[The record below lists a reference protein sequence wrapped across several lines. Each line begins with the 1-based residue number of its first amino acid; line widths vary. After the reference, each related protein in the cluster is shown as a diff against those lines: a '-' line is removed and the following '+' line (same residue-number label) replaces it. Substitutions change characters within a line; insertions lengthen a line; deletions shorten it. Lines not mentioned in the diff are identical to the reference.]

1 MSLSLISST
10 TWICRL
16 LASLSLLVLTGCAT
30 MIWEK
35 PTDVRLNVEQNK
47 AILEDITTQM
57 AEYFPPAHITVQLL
71 FDENNRVQ
79 NNLLEEQLRRMGY
92 AVGSHVD
99 DYDWRPYVSYSITEL
114 ALGDSF
120 LAGLSVGEIW
130 RVDRM
135 YTLSKEGNIVP
146 STGFNMRQ
154 NKQTV
159 QQHVVKLM
167 QSTARP
173 PIYVNTVDAQVDG
186 LKSNEGMLMKLSND
200 IKDPTPI
207 VAIDAP
213 SDDQKVDT
221 LISEQPLQ
229 FIFSKPLIS
238 DSWQVQVMAGRN
250 FLGMLASKEKL
261 KGRGFESVMLNKKPF
276 YLLRTGPYESKKLA
290 KKSLEKLAQIYSDA
304 FLVMPK
310 PPQKV
315 KEGVQ

>member
-1 MSLSLISST
+1 MRISLISST

-16 LASLSLLVLTGCAT
+16 LALSCLLVLTGCAT

-35 PTDVRLNVEQNK
+35 PKDVRLNVEQNK
-47 AILEDITTQM
+47 AILKDITTQM

-71 FDENNRVQ
+71 FDENNSVQ
-79 NNLLEEQLRRMGY
+79 NNLLEDQLRRMGY

-99 DYDWRPYVSYSITEL
+99 DYDWLPYVSYSITEL
-114 ALGDSF
+114 TLGDSF

-173 PIYVNTVDAQVDG
+173 PIYVNTVGTHIDG
-186 LKSNEGMLMKLSND
+186 LKSNEGKLMKVSND
-200 IKDPTPI
+200 IKDSTQI
-207 VAIDAP
+207 VAIHAP

-221 LISEQPLQ
+221 LISEKPLH
-229 FIFSKPLIS
+229 FLFSKPLMS
-238 DSWQVQVMAGRN
+238 DSWQVQIMAGRN
-250 FLGMLASKEKL
+250 FLGMLAAKEKL

-276 YLLRTGPYESKKLA
+276 YLLRTGPYESKKAA
-290 KKSLEKLAQIYSDA
+290 KNSLEKLARIYSDA
-304 FLVMPK
+304 VLVMPK
-310 PPQKV
+310 KPQKV
-315 KEGVQ
+315 KEGV